1 MLEFRVVAE
10 SGGARAGE
18 GRTSRA
24 PLHTPLFMPV
34 GTHAAVNGLVPGVLE
49 QLDAEILVC
58 NALRLAEKPGDSIL
72 RSQGGLH
79 RFMGWPR
86 LLLTDSG
93 GFQVYRLED
102 RVVREEGVEFHVG
115 KTEEERPSK
124 SAPGRGSR
132 GKHDAGGS
140 RHGERKG
147 KAPERTTKPA
157 ERTAK
162 PPERVLWTPERA
174 IEIQAILGSD
184 FVMPLDVCVS
194 LPTDHATAKAAME
207 RTLRWAKRCRDAGGL
222 APTQTLFG
230 IVQGA
235 TFPDLRRRC
244 IDALEELG
252 FSAYAIGGLNVGESA
267 EDYRATLGHV
277 GPMLPR
283 HKLRYLMGVGRPE
296 AMLEAV
302 AAGVDIMDSIV
313 PTKYAREG
321 TAFTRRGLVSLVKP
335 KLAKDRL
342 AIDPS
347 CRCPT
352 CSRVSRGYLHHL
364 FHTTTTTAQVF
375 VATHNV
381 HFCLE
386 LMRQAREAVLE
397 GRFPEFHREFLAE
410 YRRERDAERAAAR

>member
-1 MLEFRVVAE
+1 MLEFRLVAQ
-10 SGGARAGE
+10 SDGARAGE
-18 GRTSRA
+18 GRTPRA
-24 PLHTPLFMPV
+24 ALHTPLFMPV

-49 QLDAEILVC
+49 QLEAEILVC
-58 NALRLAEKPGDSIL
+58 NAFRLATKPGDSIL

-102 RVVREEGVEFHVG
+102 RVVTEKGVEFYPG
-115 KTEEERPSK
+115 KQDWLSRPGDRAEK
-124 SAPGRGSR
+124 RG
-132 GKHDAGGS
+132 A
-140 RHGERKG
+140 
-147 KAPERTTKPA
+147 KA
-157 ERTAK
+157 
-162 PPERVLWTPERA
+162 ERVLWTPERA
-174 IEIQAILGSD
+174 IEIQVVLGSD

-194 LPTDHATAKAAME
+194 LPTDHATAKEAME
-207 RTLRWAKRCRDAGGL
+207 RTVRWAARCKQVGGL
-222 APTQTLFG
+222 APGQTLFG

-244 IDALEELG
+244 IDALEALG
-252 FSAYAIGGLNVGESA
+252 FDAYAIGGLNVGESA
-267 EDYRATLGHV
+267 DEYRATLEHL
-277 GPMLPR
+277 GPMLPQN
-283 HKLRYLMGVGRPE
+283 KLRYLMGVGRPE

-321 TAFTRRGLVSLVKP
+321 MAFTRRGLINLNKP

-352 CSRVSRGYLHHL
+352 CSKVSRGYLHHL
-364 FHTTTTTAQVF
+364 LHTTTTTAQVF
-375 VATHNV
+375 LATHNV
-381 HFCLE
+381 NFCLE
-386 LMRQAREAVLE
+386 LMRSARAAVLD
-397 GRFPEFHREFLAE
+397 GRFATFHREFLTE
-410 YRRERDAERAAAR
+410 YRREN

>member
-18 GRTSRA
+18 GRTPRA

-58 NALRLAEKPGDSIL
+58 NAFRLAEKPGDSIL

-79 RFMGWPR
+79 RFMGWSR

-115 KTEEERPSK
+115 KQK
-124 SAPGRGSR
+124 L
-132 GKHDAGGS
+132 
-140 RHGERKG
+140 
-147 KAPERTTKPA
+147 
-157 ERTAK
+157 
-162 PPERVLWTPERA
+162 LWTPERA
-174 IEIQAILGSD
+174 IEIQAVLGSD

-194 LPTDHATAKAAME
+194 LPTDHATAKDAME
-207 RTLRWAKRCRDAGGL
+207 RTLRWAARCQQAGAERL
-222 APTQTLFG
+222 AAGQTLFG

-244 IDALEELG
+244 IDALEAMG
-252 FSAYAIGGLNVGESA
+252 FTAYAIGGLNVGETPEA
-267 EDYRATLGHV
+267 YRTTLGQV

-283 HKLRYLMGVGRPE
+283 DKLRYLMGVGRPE

-321 TAFTRRGLVSLVKP
+321 TAFTRRGLVNLARP

-342 AIDPS
+342 PIDPS

-381 HFCLE
+381 SFCLE
-386 LMRQAREAVLE
+386 LMRSARAAVLA
-397 GRFPEFHREFLAE
+397 GRFETFHREFLAE
-410 YRRERDAERAAAR
+410 YRRERGDAR

>member
-10 SGGARAGE
+10 SSGARAGE
-18 GRTSRA
+18 GHTPRA

-49 QLDAEILVC
+49 SLDAQILVC
-58 NALRLAEKPGDSIL
+58 NAFRLAEQPGDSIL

-86 LLLTDSG
+86 LILSDSG

-102 RVVREEGVEFHVG
+102 RVVREEGVEFYAEPGRKGAHA
-115 KTEEERPSK
+115 K
-124 SAPGRGSR
+124 SA
-132 GKHDAGGS
+132 
-140 RHGERKG
+140 
-147 KAPERTTKPA
+147 A
-157 ERTAK
+157 ETA
-162 PPERVLWTPERA
+162 LWTPERA
-174 IEIQAILGSD
+174 IEIQAVLGSD

-207 RTLRWAKRCRDAGGL
+207 RTLRWAKRCQATAGERL
-222 APTQTLFG
+222 AAGQTLFG

-235 TFPDLRRRC
+235 TFPELRKRC

-267 EDYRATLGHV
+267 EDFRATLDRM
-277 GPMLPR
+277 GPMLPAG
-283 HKLRYLMGVGRPE
+283 KLRYLMGVGRPE

-321 TAFTRRGLVSLVKP
+321 TAFTSRGLVNLNKP

-342 AIDPS
+342 PIDPS

-352 CSRVSRGYLHHL
+352 CSTVSRGYLHHL
-364 FHTTTTTAQVF
+364 LHTTTTTAQVF
-375 VATHNV
+375 LATHNV
-381 HFCLE
+381 HFCLA
-386 LMRQAREAVLE
+386 LMRSARVAVLE
-397 GRFPEFHREFLAE
+397 GRFAAFHREFLAQ
-410 YRRERDAERAAAR
+410 YRRSRDDER

>member
-18 GRTSRA
+18 GRTERA

-49 QLDAEILVC
+49 QQGAEILVC
-58 NALRLAEKPGDSIL
+58 NAFRLAEKPGDSIL

-102 RVVREEGVEFHVG
+102 RVVREEGVEFHTG
-115 KTEEERPSK
+115 RPDDEPLAARRSARADAKLRGRQGRPRPSPRPH
-124 SAPGRGSR
+124 AEPPARAR
-132 GKHDAGGS
+132 A
-140 RHGERKG
+140 EPA
-147 KAPERTTKPA
+147 KA
-157 ERTAK
+157 
-162 PPERVLWTPERA
+162 LWTPERA

-194 LPTDHATAKAAME
+194 LPTDHATAKDAME
-207 RTLRWAKRCRDAGGL
+207 RTLRWAARCQTAGAERL
-222 APTQTLFG
+222 APGQTLFG

-244 IDALEELG
+244 VDALESMG
-252 FSAYAIGGLNVGESA
+252 FSAYAIGGLNVGETPEA
-267 EDYRATLGHV
+267 YRTTLGQV
-277 GPMLPR
+277 GPMLP
-283 HKLRYLMGVGRPE
+283 HGKLRYLMGVGRPE

-321 TAFTRRGLVSLVKP
+321 TAFTRRGLVSLAKP

-342 AIDPS
+342 PIDPS

-386 LMRQAREAVLE
+386 LMHLAREAVLE
-397 GRFPEFHREFLAE
+397 SRFPEFHREFLVE
-410 YRRERDAERAAAR
+410 YRRERS

>member
-18 GRTSRA
+18 GRTPRA

-34 GTHAAVNGLVPGVLE
+34 GTHAAVNGLVPGALE
-49 QLDAEILVC
+49 QMDAEILVC
-58 NALRLAEKPGDSIL
+58 NAFRLAEKPGDSIL

-102 RVVREEGVEFHVG
+102 RVVREEGVEFHAG
-115 KTEEERPSK
+115 KGEEPPSK
-124 SAPGRGSR
+124 GAGRGKS
-132 GKHDAGGS
+132 
-140 RHGERKG
+140 KG
-147 KAPERTTKPA
+147 KPHAKARPEPAAPA
-157 ERTAK
+157 
-162 PPERVLWTPERA
+162 RVLWTPERA

-207 RTLRWAKRCRDAGGL
+207 RTLRWAERCKQAGAERL
-222 APTQTLFG
+222 APGQTLFG

-244 IDALEELG
+244 IDALEAMG
-252 FSAYAIGGLNVGESA
+252 FSAYAIGGLNVGETP
-267 EDYRATLGHV
+267 EDYRAALGHV

-283 HKLRYLMGVGRPE
+283 DKLRYLMGVGRPE

-321 TAFTRRGLVSLVKP
+321 TAFTSRGLVNLGKP

-342 AIDPS
+342 PVDPS
-347 CRCPT
+347 CRCST
-352 CSRVSRGYLHHL
+352 CTRVSRGYLHHL
-364 FHTTTTTAQVF
+364 LHTTTTTAQVF
-375 VATHNV
+375 LAMHNV

-386 LMRQAREAVLE
+386 LMRRAREAVLA
-397 GRFPEFHREFLAE
+397 GRFSEFHREFLAE
-410 YRRERDAERAAAR
+410 YRRERDGERSATR